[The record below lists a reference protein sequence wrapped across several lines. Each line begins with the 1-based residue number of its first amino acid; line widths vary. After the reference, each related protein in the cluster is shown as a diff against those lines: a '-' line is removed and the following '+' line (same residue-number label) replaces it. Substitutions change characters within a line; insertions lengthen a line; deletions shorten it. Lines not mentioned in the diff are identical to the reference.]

1 MDKDLLLFL
10 KKFDVE
16 DAAKPLEDIGA
27 HTIRQLNE
35 LTDEEIEL
43 LKLKVVVKR
52 RLKRSIAE
60 IKGREIR
67 LIVNWANLVV
77 KALFLWDPQ
86 NVARKTKCSCG
97 QQHPASEACPRSGES
112 ATPLEAAS

>member
-86 NVARKTKCSCG
+86 NVARKIKCSCG
-97 QQHPASEACPRSGES
+97 QQHPSSEACPRSGDS

>member
-1 MDKDLLLFL
+1 MDKELLLFL

-27 HTIRQLNE
+27 HTITQLNE

-43 LKLKVVVKR
+43 LKLKVIVKR
-52 RLKRSIAE
+52 KLKRSIAE

-67 LIVNWANLVV
+67 LVVNWANLVV
-77 KALFLWDPQ
+77 KGLFLWDPQ
-86 NVARKTKCSCG
+86 NVAPKLKCSCG
-97 QQHPASEACPRSGES
+97 IRHSSSEPCPRSTDTS
-112 ATPLEAAS
+112 TPMGS